1 MHKPVLPNEILE
13 FFERRDIRR
22 FVDGTVGAGG
32 HAKLVLQAHPEMETF
47 YAVDRDISALKLA
60 KQALGDFKNVEYC
73 HANFADLEVE
83 GVDGILLDVGVSSM
97 QLDQAERGF
106 SFMRPGPLDMRMDQ
120 TQRLTAFEVVNRY
133 GEKRLGEIFRDY
145 GEERRWKKAAAAIVE
160 ARRKKVI
167 KTTADLVE
175 VLKPVLGWQ
184 RKHFNPMTLIFQ
196 ALRIEV
202 NGELEALERG
212 VKWAVDALNVGGR
225 LAVIAFHSLEDRIV
239 KHTFLKLKVE
249 EKVIN
254 ILTKKPVVP
263 DMGESKNNPRAR
275 SAKLR
280 VVEKL

>member
-1 MHKPVLPNEILE
+1 MHKSVLPEEILG
-13 FFERRDIRR
+13 FFEGICVKR

-32 HAKLVLQAHPEMETF
+32 HAKFVLAAHSEIEKF
-47 YAVDRDISALKLA
+47 YAVDRDKSALILA
-60 KQALGDFKNVEYC
+60 KEALSDFANVEYC
-73 HANFADLEVE
+73 HANFAKLQLENI
-83 GVDGILLDVGVSSM
+83 DGILLDVGVSSM
-97 QLDQAERGF
+97 QLDQGERGF

-120 TQRLTAFEVVNRY
+120 TQRLTAFEVVNCY

-145 GEERRWKKAAAAIVE
+145 GEERRWKRAAAAIVE
-160 ARRKKVI
+160 ARRRDKI
-167 KTTADLVE
+167 ETTADLVE

-202 NGELEALERG
+202 NGELDALEQGIR
-212 VKWAVDALNVGGR
+212 WAVGALNSGGR
-225 LAVIAFHSLEDRIV
+225 LAVISFHSLEDRIV

-249 EKVIN
+249 EKSVN
-254 ILTKKPVVP
+254 ILTKKPVLPTDV
-263 DMGESKNNPRAR
+263 EAKTNPRSR